1 MQRLEPVPS
10 EQVTAQPGSRSPA
23 GRRAGFRPRSDR
35 HFYVLAAL
43 PAFILVFLVT
53 IVPLAAAFGLSF
65 TSYTAAN
72 PIISWAGV
80 RNYRLLFSD
89 PSVPTVLVTT
99 ALFAAA
105 AVILETVA
113 GTVLA
118 LLMARKMRGVSVYR
132 VLYLI
137 PLMVAGI
144 ASAVAWKA
152 LLNTSAGWVNAI
164 LGVFGVPEVNWLA
177 SPHVAL
183 PAIIIADI
191 WSGAPVVA
199 VLVLAGLL
207 AMSDE
212 PLEAA
217 RIDGAGQLQ
226 VLRYITLPAIR
237 PVLGFAVIFRTVDVF
252 RQFGLI
258 QIMTGGGPGQK
269 TTMLNFYIYQ
279 NVFMYGN
286 ISYGST
292 LAVLLIVAM
301 AIPLGIIYFIANRR
315 R

>member
-1 MQRLEPVPS
+1 VLSTQGAV
-10 EQVTAQPGSRSPA
+10 AQPGTHSST
-23 GRRAGFRPRSDR
+23 GRRARTKSRADR
-35 HFYVLAAL
+35 RFFLLASL
-43 PAFILVFLVT
+43 PAFIVVFIVT
-53 IVPLAAAFGLSF
+53 IAPLVAAFGLSF
-65 TSYTAAN
+65 TSYTSSN
-72 PIISWAGV
+72 PIISWTGL

-89 PSVPTVLVTT
+89 PNVPTVLITT
-99 ALFAAA
+99 AEYAVA
-105 AVILETVA
+105 AVILETVIGA
-113 GTVLA
+113 ILA

-164 LGVFGVPEVNWLA
+164 LHLFGIPPANWLA

-191 WSGAPVVA
+191 WTGAPVVA

-207 AMSDE
+207 ALPEE
-212 PLEAA
+212 PVEAA
-217 RIDGAGQLQ
+217 RVDGASQLQ
-226 VLRYITLPAIR
+226 ILRYVTLPAIR
-237 PVLGFAVIFRTVDVF
+237 PVLGFAVIFRTVEVF

-258 QIMTGGGPGQK
+258 QVMTGGGPGVK
-269 TTMLNFYIYQ
+269 TTVLNYYIYQ

-286 ISYGST
+286 ISYGSA

-301 AIPLGIIYFIANRR
+301 AIPLGIIYFITNRR

>member
-1 MQRLEPVPS
+1 VPS
-10 EQVTAQPGSRSPA
+10 GQATARPRSKFSA
-23 GRRAGFRPRSDR
+23 GRRAGTRSRSDR
-35 HFYVLAAL
+35 RFFVLAAL
-43 PAFILVFLVT
+43 PAFVVVFLVT

-65 TSYTAAN
+65 TSYTSAN
-72 PIISWAGV
+72 PVASWVGL

-89 PSVPTVLVTT
+89 PYVPTVLLTT

-105 AVILETVA
+105 AVISEALI

-144 ASAVAWKA
+144 AAAVSWKA
-152 LLNTSAGWVNAI
+152 LLDTSAGWVNSI
-164 LGVFGVPEVNWLA
+164 THVFGIPQANWLA
-177 SPHVAL
+177 SPTLAL
-183 PAIIIADI
+183 PSIVIADI
-191 WSGAPVVA
+191 WTGAPVVA
-199 VLVLAGLL
+199 VLVLAALL
-207 AMSDE
+207 GMPED
-212 PLEAA
+212 PVEAA
-217 RIDGAGQLQ
+217 RIDGASQLQ
-226 VLRYITLPAIR
+226 VVRYIVLPAIR

-258 QIMTGGGPGQK
+258 QILTGGGPGVK
-269 TTMLNFYIYQ
+269 TTTLNYYIYQ
-279 NVFMYGN
+279 TVFTYGN

-301 AIPLGIIYFIANRR
+301 TIPLGIIYFITRR
-315 R
+315 PEI

>member
-1 MQRLEPVPS
+1 MPS
-10 EQVTAQPGSRSPA
+10 TQGAVAQPRSNSSVRRRARSRS
-23 GRRAGFRPRSDR
+23 RADR
-35 HFYVLAAL
+35 YFFVLASA
-43 PAFILVFLVT
+43 PAFIVVFVVT
-53 IVPLAAAFGLSF
+53 ILPLAAAFGLSF
-65 TSYTAAN
+65 TSYTSFN
-72 PIISWAGV
+72 PVASWVGL

-89 PSVPTVLVTT
+89 PYVPTVLITT
-99 ALFAAA
+99 AEYAAA
-105 AVILETVA
+105 AVILETVI
-113 GTVLA
+113 GSVLA

-152 LLNTSAGWVNAI
+152 LFNTSAGWVNSI
-164 LGVFGVPEVNWLA
+164 LHVFGVPQANWLA

-183 PAIIIADI
+183 PAIVIADI

-207 AMSDE
+207 GLPEE

-217 RIDGAGQLQ
+217 RVDGASQLQ
-226 VLRYITLPAIR
+226 ILRYVTLPAIR
-237 PVLGFAVIFRTVDVF
+237 PVLGFAVIFRTVEVF

-258 QIMTGGGPGQK
+258 QVMTGGGPGVK
-269 TTMLNFYIYQ
+269 TTVLNYYIYQ

-301 AIPLGIIYFIANRR
+301 AIPLGLIYFVANRR